1 MAWGWGTAGTGV
13 PGPKEGAWKA
23 KSFLVSILGLTLAL
37 GTGGGGGNFGGLG
50 GPFVVP
56 PPSPPPYNALKN
68 DGNCACTLLSK
79 INKAVMKNADFFL

>member
-37 GTGGGGGNFGGLG
+37 GTGGGGGNFGGITS
-50 GPFVVP
+50 F
-56 PPSPPPYNALKN
+56 
-68 DGNCACTLLSK
+68 
-79 INKAVMKNADFFL
+79 

>member
-1 MAWGWGTAGTGV
+1 MHKREQSLLRLGGLGV
-13 PGPKEGAWKA
+13 PG
-23 KSFLVSILGLTLAL
+23 
-37 GTGGGGGNFGGLG
+37 GGGGPGNFGGLG